1 MGTKINIVLF
11 QPEIPQNTGN
21 IIRTCVG
28 TNAKLHLIKPY
39 GFDLSLSDRI
49 FKRNSTNYAEVV
61 EIVEYENF
69 AEFEQKNN
77 PEDLYFLTRYGHKSY
92 HEIDVK
98 AHPENIYYV
107 FGRESSGIDREIL
120 EKYED
125 RTFRIPMDKK
135 MRSLNLSN
143 CAALVAYD
151 GLRQLDF
158 AGLEFEEPHKIN
170 FWE

>member
-1 MGTKINIVLF
+1 MGTQINIVLF

-61 EIVEYENF
+61 DLIEYESW
-69 AEFEQKNN
+69 EDFEAKNQ
-77 PEDLYFLTRYGHKSY
+77 PEDFYFLTRFGHKSY
-92 HEIDVK
+92 HEIDVT
-98 AHPENIYYV
+98 AHQENVYYI
-107 FGRESSGIDREIL
+107 FGKESAGIDREIL

-158 AGLEFEEPHKIN
+158 AGLEFEEPHKVN